1 MFRFCHRCA
10 EELPSGAAQ
19 AVFCPHCGAPQL
31 YLQEQQ
37 KEQQQEHG
45 SILLE
50 TAAPTGAPPPPL
62 PRAVDWKA
70 AMVCGAAVAGMAA
83 LLSVA
88 SAGFPAVTVLNWL
101 WILSASMTTLALYQ
115 KRRPLAAMN
124 GRIGARIG
132 LMTGLT
138 LVAFI
143 GVAMAIAGLMAR
155 FVLHSMS
162 GFDAKLAEQ
171 MHLQMD
177 HALATNPP
185 PKEMFSFFYSPE
197 FSAGMMLT
205 GIAMVAVIVI
215 VLSAISGAAGGA
227 MRTRQARAA

>member
-1 MFRFCHRCA
+1 MYRFCHRCA

-31 YLQEQQ
+31 YLP
-37 KEQQQEHG
+37 EQQQEQA

-50 TAAPTGAPPPPL
+50 TATPTGAPPPPL
-62 PRAVDWKA
+62 PRAIDWKA

-83 LLSVA
+83 LLSVG

-101 WILSASMTTLALYQ
+101 WILSGSMITLALYQ
-115 KRRPLAAMN
+115 KKRPLAAMN

-132 LMTGLT
+132 LMTGIT
-138 LVAFI
+138 LVAFV
-143 GVAMAIAGLMAR
+143 GLTMAIAGLVAR
-155 FVLHSMS
+155 FVLHSMA
-162 GFDAKLAEQ
+162 GFDAALTEQ
-171 MHLQMD
+171 MHLQMS

-185 PKEMFSFFYSPE
+185 PKEMLSFFYSPE

-205 GIAMVAVIVI
+205 GIAMVAIIVI
-215 VLSAISGAAGGA
+215 VLSAISGAAGGV